1 MKIVFTEQAD
11 SDLLH
16 IHTYLAG
23 RNRPAAIALAKVF
36 NTKLENLARFPF
48 IGRER
53 SIFARG
59 LRSIVAENYVIFYR
73 VERERILIVRILD
86 GRRDIEAEFE
96 R

>member
-1 MKIVFTEQAD
+1 MKIIFSEEAD

-16 IHTYLAG
+16 IHTYLAA
-23 RNRPAAIALAKVF
+23 RNRAAALTLVNLF
-36 NTKLENLARFPF
+36 NTKIENLAHFPF

-53 SIFARG
+53 PIFARG
-59 LRSIVAENYVIFYR
+59 LRSIVTENYVIFYR

-86 GRRDIEAEFE
+86 GRRDIDAEFQ